1 MTRTEATEDDILM
14 VIAEMA
20 NEEMTRLAQAIEER
34 NAEAMTHLIT
44 TAYMPVIL
52 LKGLSRDFKLPGD
65 WEMRADEVFNEYHRL
80 RSLANR
86 VRGFP
91 E

>member
-1 MTRTEATEDDILM
+1 MA
-14 VIAEMA
+14 IARMSD
-20 NEEMTRLAQAIEER
+20 EEMTRLARSIEER
-34 NAEAMTHLIT
+34 NGKAMAHLIT

-52 LKGLSRDFKLPGD
+52 LKGLARDFDLPGD
-65 WEMRADEVFNEYHRL
+65 WERQANEMFNEYHRL

>member
-1 MTRTEATEDDILM
+1 MA
-14 VIAEMA
+14 IAEMA
-20 NEEMTRLAQAIEER
+20 DEEMTRLAQAIEER
-34 NAEAMTHLIT
+34 NAKAMAHLIT

-52 LKGLSRDFKLPGD
+52 LKGLARDFDLPGD
-65 WEMRADEVFNEYHRL
+65 WERRADEVFNEYHRL

-86 VRGFP
+86 IRGFP